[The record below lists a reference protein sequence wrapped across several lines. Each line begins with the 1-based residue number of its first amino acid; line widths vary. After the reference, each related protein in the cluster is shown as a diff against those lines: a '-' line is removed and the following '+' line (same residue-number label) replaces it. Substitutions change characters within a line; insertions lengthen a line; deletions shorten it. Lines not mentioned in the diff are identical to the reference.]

1 MASSERPVI
10 IDHLAFSCPISALQY
25 LDAATRLGGES
36 EDRFTWERMP
46 KRDWHIC
53 KTDTARQKRIDA
65 FQEKS
70 RAVLEKRLTQFLS
83 KVMGVQLRPMRG
95 RGLHGYFDSAEMYSP
110 CGIHLGLFAIGG
122 NQDTFYCQ
130 FSGDGCRY
138 LFDGMVRNQSNQ
150 RTLTP
155 ERLHFWL
162 HKVLGVTALPRIDL
176 AVDDYDG
183 IFDCNYAKSAYMD
196 GAFRRSNRGLNPT
209 FEHKV
214 VQQDTAN
221 GLQTVN
227 EGVIVGS
234 RKSAVYW
241 RVYNKA
247 LEQGLKDVVWFRN
260 EVELKKVTI
269 DVLVNP
275 AAHFAGICAFS
286 SSIEPTE
293 GMSIRRIAKDT
304 GLSLAGRTRFAR
316 RQCGK
321 IIYELIQKHNFDT
334 DSVFGLL
341 MSKEYLEKLN
351 EEMPSRLALPSTYT
365 HLLNIHGEQSCFDC

>member
-1 MASSERPVI
+1 MASCERPVI
-10 IDHLAFSCPISALQY
+10 IDHLAFSCPIGALNY
-25 LDAATRLGGES
+25 LDMATRVGVKGEGFRV
-36 EDRFTWERMP
+36 EDNFSWARMP
-46 KRDWHIC
+46 KRDWHLC
-53 KTDTARQKRIDA
+53 KSDAARQKRIDA
-65 FQEKS
+65 YQSKA
-70 RAVLEKRLTQFLS
+70 RAVLETRLTQFLQ
-83 KVMGVQLRPMRG
+83 KVLGVQLRPMRG
-95 RGLHGYFDSAEMYSP
+95 RGLHGYLDSAEMFSP
-110 CGIHLGLFAIGG
+110 CGINLGLFAIGG

-138 LFDGMVRNQSNQ
+138 LFDIVARHRANQ

-155 ERLHFWL
+155 RRLYFWL
-162 HKVLGVTALPRIDL
+162 HDVLGVTTLSRCDL

-183 IFDCNYAKSAYMD
+183 NFGCKYAKTCYME
-196 GAFRRSNRGLNPT
+196 GAFRRSNRGLNPI

-221 GLQTVN
+221 GLQVVN

-234 RKSAVYW
+234 RKSNVYW

-269 DVLVNP
+269 DVLKNP
-275 AAHFAGICAFS
+275 AAHFSGICAFAA
-286 SSIEPTE
+286 SIEPTE
-293 GMSIRRIAKDT
+293 GMSIKRITKDT
-304 GLSLAGRTRFAR
+304 GLSLAGRTRWAR

-341 MSKEYLEKLN
+341 MSDEYVELLN
-351 EEMPSRLALPSTYT
+351 QEMPSRLAIPATYT
-365 HLLNIHGEQSCFDC
+365 HLLNLNGE